1 MNAQERDIVRHL
13 ATMIAGAELVRCGD
27 ALFGKP
33 DEKVRITVS
42 GRRYLLSVKEE
53 R

>member
-1 MNAQERDIVRHL
+1 MNAQERDITRHL
-13 ATMIAGAELVRCGD
+13 VAMIAGAELVRSGD

-33 DEKVRITVS
+33 EEKVRITVS